1 MVKEEKV
8 KSKFYRRF
16 WLIAICLALLPLLF
30 VLSVILFGNL
40 PDTKVL
46 ENPKT
51 NLATEIISSD
61 NVVIGKYYDAN
72 RTPVFF
78 ADLSPQ
84 LVQTLIAT
92 EDVRFYDH
100 SGVDFRRL
108 FTIIFYNVVGKK
120 QGASTISQQLA
131 KNLFPRDQKLNK
143 IELVWRKVEEWITA
157 TRLERL
163 YTKEEILAMYLN
175 TVEFNHNA
183 IGIKSAAQI
192 YFNTTPDKLTTL
204 QSAMLVGMLKNSSL
218 FDPISRPNNTQK
230 RRNTVLHLLNK
241 EGYISDEEC
250 AAAQAKPLGVDYHP
264 AGHTEGIATYFRE
277 KLRPEAKAIAAQFGK
292 DIYTDGLKIHV
303 SIDSRL
309 QKYAEEAVNQHLKVM
324 QKLLYAQYKNSNTK
338 PWSEVPEIVSTSMK
352 QCDRYH
358 EMKKDSIPEDQILK
372 AFEKPVRMKLFS
384 YNGDIDTVIS
394 PLDSIKYNLYFLQ
407 TGFMVME
414 PNTGLVKAWVG
425 GINYKYFKYDHVTS
439 DRQVGSTFK
448 PFVYATAI
456 MNGYSPCL
464 KVLNVPVVFEDSYGH
479 TWSPQ
484 NADNMFDGE
493 WMTLAKG
500 LATSTNRITAWV
512 MKQVGVEPV
521 VNLAHRMGIKSHLDP
536 VPSLCLGTADLS
548 VFEMVS
554 AFNTFNNKGSYIE
567 PIYITSIEDK
577 NGNVLQKFVPK
588 TEDALDEN
596 KDYVMINMLKGVC
609 NGALYG
615 TGSRLRN
622 KFNLR
627 GPMAGKT
634 GTTQNHSDGWY
645 MGLIPQL
652 TGGVWVGGEE
662 RAIHFNSMGNGQGAA
677 LAMPIWGYFLQKVYA
692 DKSLGITDD
701 KDWEKPAGDIG
712 VEMDCAKYETN
723 KPPDEGTLEKEVFG
737 ND

>member
-1 MVKEEKV
+1 MAQREIG

-16 WLIAICLALLPLLF
+16 WLAAIALVMIPLLF

-46 ENPKT
+46 ENPKS
-51 NLATEIISSD
+51 NQASEIVSSD

-84 LVQTLIAT
+84 LVQALIAT
-92 EDVRFYDH
+92 EDIRFYDH

-108 FTIIFYNVVGKK
+108 FTIIFYNAVGKK
-120 QGASTISQQLA
+120 QGASTITQQLA

-143 IELVWRKVEEWITA
+143 FQLVWRKVEEWVTA

-218 FDPISRPNNTQK
+218 YDPISRPNNTQK

-250 AAAQAKPLGVDYHP
+250 ATSQARPLGLDYHP
-264 AGHTEGIATYFRE
+264 ESHNEGTATYFRE
-277 KLRPEAKAIAAQFGK
+277 WLRPKAKAIAAQYGK

-309 QKYAEEAVNQHLKVM
+309 QKYAEESVFQHLKVM
-324 QKLLYAQYKNSNTK
+324 QKALYAQYKNTNTK
-338 PWSEVPEIVSTSMK
+338 PWSEVPEIVSMSMK
-352 QCDRYH
+352 QSDRYH
-358 EMKKDSIPEDQILK
+358 EMKKDSIPEDQIMK
-372 AFEKPVRMKLFS
+372 TFEIPVHTKLFS
-384 YNGDIDTVIS
+384 YNGEIDTVIS
-394 PLDSIKYNLYFLQ
+394 PLDSIKYNLYFLH

-414 PNTGLVKAWVG
+414 PSTGLVKAWVG

-439 DRQVGSTFK
+439 NRQVGSTFK
-448 PFVYATAI
+448 PFVYAAAI

-464 KVLNVPVVFEDSYGH
+464 KVLNAPVVFEDSYGH

-521 VNLAHRMGIKSHLDP
+521 VNLAHRMGITSHLDP

-588 TEDALDEN
+588 TVDALDEN

-609 NGALYG
+609 NGSLYG
-615 TGSRLRN
+615 TGSRLRS

-645 MGLIPQL
+645 IGLIPQL

-662 RAIHFNSMGNGQGAA
+662 RAIHFNSMGNGQGASLA
-677 LAMPIWGYFLQKVYA
+677 LPIWGYFLQKVYA

-701 KDWEKPAGDIG
+701 KDWEKPPGDIG

>member
-1 MVKEEKV
+1 
-8 KSKFYRRF
+8 
-16 WLIAICLALLPLLF
+16 
-30 VLSVILFGNL
+30 
-40 PDTKVL
+40 
-46 ENPKT
+46 
-51 NLATEIISSD
+51 
-61 NVVIGKYYDAN
+61 
-72 RTPVFF
+72 
-78 ADLSPQ
+78 
-84 LVQTLIAT
+84 
-92 EDVRFYDH
+92 
-100 SGVDFRRL
+100 
-108 FTIIFYNVVGKK
+108 
-120 QGASTISQQLA
+120 
-131 KNLFPRDQKLNK
+131 
-143 IELVWRKVEEWITA
+143 
-157 TRLERL
+157 
-163 YTKEEILAMYLN
+163 
-175 TVEFNHNA
+175 
-183 IGIKSAAQI
+183 
-192 YFNTTPDKLTTL
+192 
-204 QSAMLVGMLKNSSL
+204 MLVGMLKNSSL

-241 EGYISDEEC
+241 EGYISDDEC
-250 AAAQAKPLGVDYHP
+250 ASAQAKPLGLDYHP
-264 AGHTEGIATYFRE
+264 ESHNEGTATYFRE
-277 KLRPEAKAIAAQFGK
+277 KLRQEVKLIVAKFGK

-303 SIDSRL
+303 SIDSRI

-324 QKLLYAQYKNSNTK
+324 QKSLYAQYKNTHTK

-352 QCDRYH
+352 QSDRYH
-358 EMKKDSIPEDQILK
+358 EMKKDSVPEDEIMK
-372 AFEKPVRMKLFS
+372 TFEKPVHTKLFS
-384 YNGDIDTVIS
+384 YNGEIDTVIS
-394 PLDSIKYNLYFLQ
+394 PLDSIKYNLYFLHC
-407 TGFMVME
+407 GFMVME
-414 PNTGLVKAWVG
+414 PSTGLVKAWVG

-439 DRQVGSTFK
+439 NRQVGSTFK

-464 KVLNVPVVFEDSYGH
+464 KVLNAPVVFEDSYGH

-596 KDYVMINMLKGVC
+596 KNYVMINMLKGVC

-615 TGSRLRN
+615 TGTRLRS

-627 GPMAGKT
+627 GPKGGKT

-645 MGLIPQL
+645 MGIIPQL
-652 TGGVWVGGEE
+652 TGGIWVGGEE

-677 LAMPIWGYFLQKVYA
+677 LALPIWGYFLQKVYA
-692 DKSLGITDD
+692 DKTLGITDD

-723 KPPDEGTLEKEVFG
+723 KPPDEGTLEREVFG

>member
-1 MVKEEKV
+1 MVKETKEK
-8 KSKFYRRF
+8 KSKFYIGF
-16 WLIAICLALLPLLF
+16 WIIAVAFIMFPLFF
-30 VLSVILFGNL
+30 VLTVIQFGNL
-40 PDTKVL
+40 PDTRVL
-46 ENPKT
+46 ENPKS
-51 NLATEIISSD
+51 NLATEVISSD
-61 NVVIGKYYDAN
+61 GVVIGKYYDAN
-72 RTPVFF
+72 RTPVSF

-84 LVQTLIAT
+84 LIQSLIAT
-92 EDVRFYDH
+92 EDIRYYDH

-108 FTIIFYNVVGKK
+108 FTIIFYNVIGKK

-131 KNLFPRDQKLNK
+131 KNLFPRDQKLSK
-143 IELVWRKVEEWITA
+143 LQLVWRKVEEWITA

-192 YFNTTPDKLTTL
+192 YFNESTDKLTTL

-218 FDPISRPNNTQK
+218 YDPIGRPNNTLK

-241 EGYISDEEC
+241 EGFISDEEYT
-250 AAAQAKPLGVDYHP
+250 ASAAKPLGLDYHP
-264 AGHTEGIATYFRE
+264 ESHNEGEATYFRE
-277 KLRPEAKAIAAQFGK
+277 YLRQKLKEWAAKNGH
-292 DIYTDGLKIHV
+292 DIYTDGLKVHV
-303 SIDSRL
+303 SIDSRI
-309 QKYAEEAVNQHLKVM
+309 QKYAEEAVNQHLRVM
-324 QKLLYAQYKNSNTK
+324 QKLLFAQYKNTRTK
-338 PWSEVPEIVSTSMK
+338 PWTEVPEIVSTSMK
-352 QCDRYH
+352 QSDRYH

-372 AFEKPVRMKLFS
+372 TFEKPVHMKVFS
-384 YNGDIDTVIS
+384 YNGDVDTIMS
-394 PLDSIKYNLYFLQ
+394 PLDSIKYNLYFLHA
-407 TGFMVME
+407 GFMVME
-414 PNTGLVKAWVG
+414 PSTGLVKAWVG

-439 DRQVGSTFK
+439 NRQVGSTFK
-448 PFVYATAI
+448 PFVYAAAI

-464 KVLNVPVVFEDSYGH
+464 KVLNAPVVFEDYNNW
-479 TWSPQ
+479 TPQ

-500 LATSTNRITAWV
+500 LATSTNRIAAWV
-512 MKQVGVEPV
+512 MKQVGVQPV
-521 VNLAHRMGIKSHLDP
+521 VNLAYRMGITSHLDP
-536 VPSLCLGTADLS
+536 VPSLCLGTTDLS
-548 VFEMVS
+548 VYEMVS
-554 AFNTFNNKGSYIE
+554 AFNTFNNKGSNVE

-588 TEDALDEN
+588 TVDALDEN

-615 TGSRLRN
+615 TGSRLRF

-634 GTTQNHSDGWY
+634 GTTQNHSDAWY

-652 TGGVWVGGEE
+652 TGGIWVGGEE
-662 RAIHFNSMGNGQGAA
+662 RAIHFNNMGNGQGASLA
-677 LAMPIWGYFLQKVYA
+677 LPIWGYFLQKVYA

-701 KDWEKPAGDIG
+701 KDWERPPGDIG
-712 VEMDCAKYETN
+712 IEMDCDKYENN
-723 KPPDEGTLEKEVFG
+723 KPPDEGTLENKVFG